1 MTGTAIPSVDRAVEA
16 VRVHRARGED
26 RIALVG
32 PPAAGKS
39 SALRQ
44 LAADA
49 RRASKKVVEITF
61 REHRDDD
68 AAVVALAE
76 AASQLGGDTLASLT
90 AGGVRL
96 ESMLEQV
103 EGALSARSQ
112 ERPLVTIDASGLRR
126 SPGPA
131 TGHFQ
136 RNTWTVFQRLAN
148 VRGPEV
154 VVALDQGVSLTGFR
168 VHALKTESDPRATL
182 DPARW
187 NGLGQAAQD
196 LARKPPPWLRWL
208 SPLQVRLLVGA
219 IHVGVDLER
228 IQGAPTT
235 ADLVRV
241 MEPRLG
247 RTLRSVLG
255 DLSLVRTG
263 FDDALLDVFGAR
275 ELGAGDVKLLRDV
288 FLFEDEEELHLHESI
303 AHALAWPRDADRRVR
318 AHERLAEHYRAAFQ
332 RHARERD
339 VRRAT
344 RGQMEAVHHL
354 SQIGSFDAIE
364 LSWFVDQLDALGK
377 SLGIAR
383 RYAEAVEVYTKAIEL
398 DPEDAYAFHYRG
410 FNRDVPGLEP
420 ELVEKDYRR
429 AIEIDD
435 AHGEVNLWHRQR
447 LAYFLLTDARE
458 DEALEVFLA
467 ASRDLGLDEGPNDP
481 DVYRELHRPLAHLAI
496 YRGALDVAETILA
509 KIPTSDRA
517 SCAWLP
523 ALRQLLLGVREAR
536 EQRLVFAP
544 WIPVEE
550 RWSGP
555 RLFAQSDV
563 SDWMPGR
570 VEQQDNREII
580 FRVAT
585 REGGV
590 ERFGYLRLSPDEVR
604 AAAAGTARFAAGTFV
619 EIATL
624 KRPKRRA
631 IRPFAAAQGERLPP
645 PYPRS
650 ERYLH
655 ELADAPR

>member
-1 MTGTAIPSVDRAVEA
+1 MRRYHASGHEHV
-16 VRVHRARGED
+16 
-26 RIALVG
+26 ALVG

-49 RRASKKVVEITF
+49 RRASKKVVEIAF

-76 AASQLGGDTLASLT
+76 AAAQLGGETFASLKT
-90 AGGVRL
+90 GGVRL

-103 EGALSARSQ
+103 EKTLSTRSQ
-112 ERPLVTIDASGLRR
+112 GRALVTIDASGLRR
-126 SPGPA
+126 SPGLA

-136 RNTWTVFQRLAN
+136 RSTWNVFQRLAN

-154 VVALDQGVSLTGFR
+154 VVALDQGGSLSGFQ
-168 VHALKTESDPRATL
+168 VHALKPASEPGATL

-187 NGLGQAAQD
+187 NGLGGAAQD
-196 LARKPPPWLRWL
+196 IARRPPPWLRWL

-219 IHVGVDLER
+219 IHVGADLHD

-235 ADLVRV
+235 ADLVRA
-241 MEPRLG
+241 MEPRLSNA
-247 RTLRSVLG
+247 LRSVLG

-263 FDDALLDVFGAR
+263 FDAALLDVFGAR
-275 ELGAGDVKLLRDV
+275 ALDASETKLLRDV
-288 FLFEDEEELHLHESI
+288 FLFEDEGELHLHESI
-303 AHALAWPRDADRRVR
+303 AHAFAWPRDAERRVR
-318 AHERLAEHYRAAFQ
+318 AHEALAAHYRAAFQ
-332 RHARERD
+332 HHARERD

-354 SQIGSFDAIE
+354 SKIGSFDAIE

-377 SLGIAR
+377 SLGVAR

-410 FNRDVPGLEP
+410 FNRDVPGREP
-420 ELVEKDYRR
+420 ELVEEDYRR

-458 DEALEVFLA
+458 EEALEVFLA
-467 ASRDLGLDEGPNDP
+467 SCRDLGLDEGSNDP

-496 YRGALDVAETILA
+496 YRGALDVAETILG
-509 KIPTSDRA
+509 KISPEDRA

-523 ALRQLLLGVREAR
+523 ALRQLLLGAREAR

-550 RWSGP
+550 RWTGP
-555 RLFAQSDV
+555 RLFAMSDV

-570 VEQQDNREII
+570 VEQQDNREIT

-585 REGGV
+585 CEGGA
-590 ERFGYLRLSPDEVR
+590 ERFGYLRLSSDEVR
-604 AAAAGTARFAAGTFV
+604 AAAGTARFAAGTFV
-619 EIATL
+619 EIVTL
-624 KRPKRRA
+624 KRPKQRA
-631 IRPFAAAQGERLPP
+631 IRPFAATQGERLPP

-655 ELADAPR
+655 ELAAAPR